1 LGQHRLNQS
10 HNNTRDRQ
18 IDLKEQQR
26 RLVDDE
32 SRANAEVTERES
44 AYAMACLLFV
54 LAISIYCSIG

>member
-10 HNNTRDRQ
+10 HNNTLGRQ

-32 SRANAEVTERES
+32 SRANAEVAEREK
-44 AYAMACLLFV
+44 AYVMANYFV
-54 LAISIYCSIG
+54 LSISVYCSIG

>member
-18 IDLKEQQR
+18 LDLKEQQR

-32 SRANAEVTERES
+32 SRANAEVAEGEN
-44 AYAMACLLFV
+44 AYAMAYYLFWSSPFTV
-54 LAISIYCSIG
+54 Q

>member
-32 SRANAEVTERES
+32 SRANAEVAGGES
-44 AYAMACLLFV
+44 AYAMAIFF